1 MNLTTSMKI
10 EKNMKL
16 RNKTDKFFFTF
27 FLILEILQ
35 NDYEFLST
43 DINRPV
49 GKINFLR
56 NF

>member
-16 RNKTDKFFFTF
+16 RNKTDKFFLTF

-35 NDYEFLST
+35 NDSEFLST